1 MIIGIAGLSHL
12 GLVTAVGLAEKGFQ
26 ILAWDP
32 NAINVEDLKAG
43 NTTISEPQLTELLS
57 KNTNNIKFVKSCSEL
72 KNAELIYIASDTPT
86 DETNS
91 SDLSLVN
98 KIIKAVINC
107 LPKDT
112 VLVILSQV
120 RPGFTK
126 SLDVPGCRL
135 FYQVETLVLGEA
147 LNRFLNPERFIIG
160 CENPSK
166 EIHPRLAK
174 VLKKFN
180 CPILTMS
187 YESAEIAKISIN
199 SILTS
204 QVSTTNMLSALCESI
219 GADWL
224 EIVPALRLDKRIGKK
239 AYLKPGLGLA
249 GGNLERD
256 LSVLDDLTAQYK
268 IENTQIKGWLKTSN
282 IQKNW
287 LYRKF
292 SSLDLDKGQD
302 PKVAVLGLAYKENTN
317 SIKNSSAIHFLNQV
331 RGYNVYVHDPVVK
344 LFNMSWLKQVDN
356 STEALKNA
364 DVLILATPWP
374 EYQNLKLKTL
384 HSLMKRPII
393 IDPSSLFLN
402 QNPSK
407 YGFKWI
413 RLGATK
419 HSESE
424 P

>member
-32 NAINVEDLKAG
+32 NAINVEELKAG
-43 NTTISEPQLTELLS
+43 NTTISEPQLTNLLS
-57 KNTNNIKFVKSCSEL
+57 KNTSNLEFVRSCSEL
-72 KNAELIYIASDTPT
+72 KNADLIYIASDTPT

-98 KIIKAVINC
+98 KIINNVINY
-107 LPKDT
+107 LGKDT

-120 RPGFTK
+120 PPGFTR
-126 SLDVPGCRL
+126 SIDVPSCHL

-147 LNRFLNPERFIIG
+147 VNRFLSPERFIIG
-160 CENPSK
+160 CEDPSK

-180 CPILTMS
+180 CPILTMG

-219 GADWL
+219 GADWS

-256 LSVLDDLTAQYK
+256 LSVLDNLTAQYK
-268 IENTQIKGWLKTSN
+268 IESTQIKGWVKTSN
-282 IQKNW
+282 SQKNW
-287 LYRKF
+287 LHRKF
-292 SSLDLDKGQD
+292 LSLDLDKRQN
-302 PKVAVLGLAYKENTN
+302 PKVALLGLAYKENTN
-317 SIKNSSAIHFLNQV
+317 SIKNSSAIHFLNQIKE
-331 RGYNVYVHDPVVK
+331 YNVYVHDPVVK
-344 LFNMSWLKQVDN
+344 LLNMSWVKQVDN

-364 DVLILATPWP
+364 DVLVLATPWP
-374 EYQNLKLKTL
+374 EYQNLKLRTL

-393 IDPSSLFLN
+393 IDPSSLLSN

-413 RLGATK
+413 RLGTTK
-419 HSESE
+419 HS
-424 P
+424 

>member
-26 ILAWDP
+26 IVAWDP
-32 NAINVEDLKAG
+32 NTINVEELKAG

-57 KNTNNIKFVKSCSEL
+57 KNTNNIKFVRSCSEL
-72 KNAELIYIASDTPT
+72 RNADLVYIASDTPT
-86 DETNS
+86 DNTNS
-91 SDLSLVN
+91 SDLLLVN
-98 KIIKAVINC
+98 KIIADVINC
-107 LPKDT
+107 LEKDT
-112 VLVILSQV
+112 ILVILSQV
-120 RPGFTK
+120 PPGFTK
-126 SLDVPGCRL
+126 SLDIPGCRL

-147 LNRFLNPERFIIG
+147 VNRFLSPERFIIG
-160 CENPSK
+160 CSNASK
-166 EIHPRLAK
+166 EIHPKLAK

-180 CPILTMS
+180 CPVLTMS
-187 YESAEIAKISIN
+187 YESAEIAKIAIN
-199 SILTS
+199 SILAS

-219 GADWL
+219 GADWS

-268 IENTQIKGWLKTSN
+268 IENTQIKGWLKNSN

-287 LYRKF
+287 LHRKF
-292 SSLDLDKGQD
+292 SSLDLDKRQD
-302 PKVAVLGLAYKENTN
+302 PKVALLGLAYKENTN
-317 SIKNSSAIHFLNQV
+317 SIKNSSAIHFLNQIK
-331 RGYNVYVHDPVVK
+331 GYNVYVHDPVVK
-344 LFNMSWLKQVDN
+344 LLNTSWLKQVDN

-384 HSLMKRPII
+384 QSLMKRPII
-393 IDPSSLFLN
+393 IDPSSLFSN

-413 RLGATK
+413 RLGATNQ
-419 HSESE
+419 SDS
-424 P
+424 

>member
-32 NAINVEDLKAG
+32 NTINVEGLKAG
-43 NTTISEPQLTELLS
+43 NTTISEPHLTSLLS
-57 KNTNNIKFVKSCSEL
+57 KNTDNIKFVRSCSEL
-72 KNAELIYIASDTPT
+72 KNADLIYVTSDTPT
-86 DETNS
+86 DERNS
-91 SDLSLVN
+91 PDLSLVN
-98 KIIKAVINC
+98 KIIKVVINY
-107 LPKDT
+107 LGKDT

-120 RPGFTK
+120 PPGFTK
-126 SLDVPGCRL
+126 SIDVPGCRL

-147 LNRFLNPERFIIG
+147 VNRFLSPERFIIG
-160 CENPSK
+160 CAKPSK
-166 EIHPRLAK
+166 EIHRRLAK

-180 CPILTMS
+180 CPVLTMS

-199 SILTS
+199 SILAS
-204 QVSTTNMLSALCESI
+204 QVSTTNMLSALCETI
-219 GADWL
+219 GADWS

-256 LSVLDDLTAQYK
+256 LSILDNLTTQYK

-287 LYRKF
+287 LHRKF
-292 SSLDLDKGQD
+292 LSLALDKRQN
-302 PKVAVLGLAYKENTN
+302 PKVALLGLAYKENTN
-317 SIKNSSAIHFLNQV
+317 STRNSSAVHFLNQM
-331 RGYNVYVHDPVVK
+331 REYNVYVHDPVVK

-374 EYQNLKLKTL
+374 EYKNLKLKTL

-393 IDPSSLFLN
+393 IDPSSLLSN

-413 RLGATK
+413 RLGTTK
-419 HSESE
+419 HPKSET
-424 P
+424 